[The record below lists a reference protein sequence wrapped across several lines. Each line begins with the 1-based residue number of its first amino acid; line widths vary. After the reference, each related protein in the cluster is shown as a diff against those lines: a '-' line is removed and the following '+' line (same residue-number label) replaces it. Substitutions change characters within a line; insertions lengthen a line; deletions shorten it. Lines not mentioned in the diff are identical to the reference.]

1 MKTTRQHLKIDL
13 SPAENA
19 EGYRKQPTA
28 EAREGWEEER
38 SHHALAGEIHLLART
53 SHSPVHGCLERLLLV
68 SMKAKDDRENNGEAR
83 VVLNL
88 GEEHRSSFEKFDSR
102 S

>member
-1 MKTTRQHLKIDL
+1 
-13 SPAENA
+13 
-19 EGYRKQPTA
+19 
-28 EAREGWEEER
+28 
-38 SHHALAGEIHLLART
+38 
-53 SHSPVHGCLERLLLV
+53 VHGCLERLLLV